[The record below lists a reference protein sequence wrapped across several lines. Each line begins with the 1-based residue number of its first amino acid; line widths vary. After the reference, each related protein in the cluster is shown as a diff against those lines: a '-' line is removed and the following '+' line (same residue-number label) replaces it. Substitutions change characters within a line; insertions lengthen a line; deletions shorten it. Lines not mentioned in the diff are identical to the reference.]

1 MYIYLQKIKNKMRF
15 SVKSFFN
22 RVLLLLLVL
31 AGSSVAST
39 IFYVFTIYLLSLT
52 GHGSFDSI
60 SQRAAGHPDMIRVL
74 QAFTTIFFFII
85 PPFFLTYV
93 YKEKN
98 STYLSLK
105 KPSLKHAGLGI
116 LSLIVAIPLIN
127 LLVAWNES
135 MHLPAFLSEVELWMR
150 NAEDSASRIT
160 ELLLS
165 GTTYLD
171 LVSNLFIIAILAGI
185 GEELFFR
192 GLLQSLITGLLNK
205 ENRYVIHISIWIVAF
220 LFSAIHLQ
228 FYGFIP
234 RMLMG
239 AWFGYLLLWS
249 GSIWVPII
257 AHATNNGLTAIFG
270 FLENKGIVILETDI
284 IGTGNTLWLSILSVV
299 LMTGIVLLFKK
310 GDTPG
315 SSVRKP

>member
-1 MYIYLQKIKNKMRF
+1 
-15 SVKSFFN
+15 
-22 RVLLLLLVL
+22 
-31 AGSSVAST
+31 
-39 IFYVFTIYLLSLT
+39 
-52 GHGSFDSI
+52 
-60 SQRAAGHPDMIRVL
+60 MIRVL
-74 QAFTTIFFFII
+74 QALTTIFFFII
-85 PPFFLTYV
+85 PPFFLSYI

-98 STYLSLK
+98 SNYLSLK

-116 LSLIVAIPLIN
+116 ISLLVAVPLIN

-150 NAEDSASRIT
+150 NAEDNASRIT
-160 ELLLS
+160 DLLLS
-165 GTTYLD
+165 GTTYID

-249 GSIWVPII
+249 GSIWVPIL
-257 AHATNNGLTAIFG
+257 AHATNNGLTTIFG
-270 FLENKGIVILETDI
+270 FLENKGVVILETDI
-284 IGTGNTLWLSILSVV
+284 IGTGNTLWLSVLSVV

-310 GDTPG
+310 GGTPG